1 MRILISIFFL
11 AVSLSAFG
19 QQVQVTNATT
29 GEPVPAV
36 LVYNKSKSVTAV
48 TDNNGQVPLEKF
60 NETESIYFQA
70 LGFTTGRTTKQQVAQ
85 QNNILY
91 LAPESQKFDAIV
103 ISATKFQQRRQD
115 VPQRIF
121 SQSIDDIHLSN
132 PQTSADLLQQSGQV
146 FVQKSQQGGG
156 SPLIRGFST
165 NRLLIT
171 VDGVR
176 LNTAIFRSG
185 NLQNIISI
193 DPLSVERT
201 EVILGPGGVVY
212 GSDAIGGVMNFYTL
226 KPQFTTD
233 STAVSGRLIAR
244 YATANRENTAHA
256 SFNIGT
262 KKFAAATSVSVNFFD
277 DLRQGAHGPY
287 DYLRPQFVS
296 RINGVDV
303 LVDNDNPLVQRPTGY
318 DQLNLLQKFS
328 YKLDARWEF
337 NLGFIYTATSDVDR
351 YDSLN
356 RFRANGDPRSA
367 QWYYGPQ
374 KWLMIHANASH
385 RGTGK
390 WYDRMLITQAF
401 QRHDESRND
410 RNFRSDILLET
421 DDMVQAHSTSIDF
434 ERYDRE
440 NNILFYGAEFL
451 HNRVFS
457 IGRETNITNGEMI
470 PAPSRYPD
478 DSSWRSLAAY
488 AKYQWSLAKNT
499 TLQTGL
505 RYNHIW
511 LDASFDNTFFNFP
524 FETAVINTGALTGG
538 LGLSYLPGKFWEL
551 RANASTAFRAP
562 NVDDVGKIFDP
573 TPGILIVP
581 NPSLESEYSYTG
593 EIGVKFKHA
602 EKFTIDLSA
611 YYTFLQDAMVSRD
624 FSLNGADFVQ
634 YNGDLRRVQAIQ
646 NVENARIYGIE
657 VAMQYDLS
665 PSWQF
670 LAHYSWLTGE
680 QRELDGRTVP
690 VRHVAPAFGDA
701 HFVYK
706 KDKLKIDAFAQIAA
720 QLNFSDLAPDQ
731 RERPDLYALDAS
743 GNPYAPRWYTINM
756 RSQYAVSTN
765 ITATAILE
773 NITDQRYRPYS
784 SGVSAA
790 GRNFILAINYTF

>member
-1 MRILISIFFL
+1 MRICIFLLFL
-11 AVSLSAFG
+11 VVRATVFG
-19 QQVQVTNATT
+19 QQVQVKNLTT
-29 GEPVPAV
+29 GEPVIAV
-36 LVYNKSKSVTAV
+36 LVYNKSKSITAI
-48 TDNNGQVPLEKF
+48 TDDDGQVSIDKF
-60 NETESIYFQA
+60 SETEFIYFQA
-70 LGFTTGRTTKQQVAQ
+70 LGYTTGRTTKPQVSL
-85 QNNILY
+85 QNNMINLI
-91 LAPESQKFDAIV
+91 PESQKFDPIV

-121 SQSIDDIHLSN
+121 SQSVDDIHLLN

-176 LNTAIFRSG
+176 LNTAILRSG

-226 KPQFTTD
+226 KPRFAADT
-233 STAVSGRLIAR
+233 TAVSGRLIAR
-244 YATANRENTAHA
+244 YATANNENTAHA
-256 SFNIGT
+256 SINIGT
-262 KKFAAATSVSVNFFD
+262 ENFAAATSISVNFFD
-277 DLRQGAHGPY
+277 DLRQGAHGPD
-287 DYLRPQFVS
+287 DYLRQRFVS
-296 RINGVDV
+296 RVNGMDV
-303 LVDNDNPLVQRPTGY
+303 VVANDNPLVQRPTGY
-318 DQLNLLQKFS
+318 DQINLLQKFA
-328 YKLDARWEF
+328 YRLNNRWEF
-337 NLGFIYTATSDVDR
+337 NLGLIYTATSDVDR
-351 YDSLN
+351 FDSLN

-374 KWLMIHANASH
+374 KWFMVNANASH
-385 RGTGK
+385 RGNGK
-390 WYDRMLITQAF
+390 WYDRMIITQAF

-410 RNFRSDILLET
+410 RNFRSDTLLET

-434 ERYDRE
+434 ERYNRE

-457 IGRETNITNGEMI
+457 TGKESNITNGEMI

-478 DSSWRSLAAY
+478 GSSWRSLAAY
-488 AKYQWSLAKNT
+488 AKYQWTLAKNM

-511 LDASFDNTFFNFP
+511 LDATFDNTFFNFP
-524 FETAVINTGALTGG
+524 FENAAINTGALTGG
-538 LGLSYLPGKFWEL
+538 LGLTYQPSTHWEL

-573 TPGILIVP
+573 TPGTLIVP
-581 NPSLESEYSYTG
+581 NPNLESEYSYNG
-593 EIGVKFKHA
+593 EIGAKYKHGD
-602 EKFTIDLSA
+602 KFTIDLSA
-611 YYTFLQDAMVSRD
+611 YYTYLKDAMVARD
-624 FSLNGADFVQ
+624 FNLNGADFVQ

-657 VAMQYDLS
+657 AAMHHDLTS
-665 PSWQF
+665 AWQF
-670 LAHYSWLTGE
+670 IAHYSWLTGQ
-680 QRELDGRTVP
+680 QRELDGATVP

-701 HFVYK
+701 HIVYK
-706 KDKLKIDAFAQIAA
+706 KNKLTVDAFAQFAA
-720 QLNFSDLAPDQ
+720 QLNFNDLAPDQ
-731 RERPDLYALDAS
+731 QERPDLYALDAS
-743 GNPYAPRWYTINM
+743 GNPFSPRWYTLNA
-756 RSQYAVSTN
+756 RSQYAVASN
-765 ITATAILE
+765 VTATVILE
-773 NITDQRYRPYS
+773 NITDQRYRTYS
-784 SGVSAA
+784 SGISAA
-790 GRNFILAINYTF
+790 GRNFIVAINYTF